1 MNELPPL
8 PDMEDYCTPSLDK
21 MAEANKYH
29 TALVAY
35 YESRLRMAVE
45 ALRDIKDQQL
55 DGEVVRSMAREALA
69 AIGPLPDA
77 HKKEGV

>member
-29 TALVAY
+29 AALAAF
-35 YESRLRMAVE
+35 YESRLRLAVY
-45 ALRDIKDQQL
+45 ALERFRGYQDTN
-55 DGEVVRSMAREALA
+55 GRYSANTALA
-69 AIGPLPDA
+69 AIGTLPDE
-77 HKKEGV
+77 HKKEGER